1 MDILERLNSGEL
13 YSCRDLPPEM
23 KQQFVETQDLAHL
36 YNQTLPSDSEKRE
49 EIIRRL
55 IPDLGEHACIEQ
67 PLRLAY
73 GHKLHIGDYF
83 YANFNLT
90 MVNEADI
97 YIGNHVMFAPN
108 VTISTTGHPV
118 HYQLRPR
125 AEQFSLPVRIGDYV
139 WIGANVIILPGVT
152 IGDHSV
158 IGAGS
163 IVTHDIPA
171 NVVALGTPCRV
182 IREITGEDLIY
193 DRKGHKALREE

>member
-1 MDILERLNSGEL
+1 MLFRS
-13 YSCRDLPPEM
+13 
-23 KQQFVETQDLAHL
+23 
-36 YNQTLPSDSEKRE
+36 
-49 EIIRRL
+49 
-55 IPDLGEHACIEQ
+55 
-67 PLRLAY
+67 
-73 GHKLHIGDYF
+73 
-83 YANFNLT
+83 
-90 MVNEADI
+90 
-97 YIGNHVMFAPN
+97 
-108 VTISTTGHPV
+108 